1 MIRNQNHHYYGYLYL
16 HSLSSGILQPLPPH
30 PSLQWHWKTTMLK
43 ILCNYDYVRKLN
55 LIRSM
60 NIVWWLKLW
69 YILPGSLNR
78 HRWYND
84 GPSCRD
90 SCLQRTQIIFSQI
103 KRRNHFRHSLSRE
116 AKIPLKAWK
125 ICKVLSEFCSEIIEP
140 KQWICT
146 VERNRSGRTP
156 KLSWLGSGS
165 VLRVGAAAAPEPFA
179 KCNKTCAPPAPAP
192 ALFRFTAM
200 VWYLI
205 VASQTLLKAKKVPNK
220 ASCVVL
226 LHCPIC

>member
-1 MIRNQNHHYYGYLYL
+1 M
-16 HSLSSGILQPLPPH
+16 
-30 PSLQWHWKTTMLK
+30 
-43 ILCNYDYVRKLN
+43 N

-69 YILPGSLNR
+69 YILPGSLNK

-84 GPSCRD
+84 GPSCKG
-90 SCLQRTQIIFSQI
+90 SCLKRTQIISSHRKQ
-103 KRRNHFRHSLSRE
+103 RNHFSYSLSRE

-125 ICKVLSEFCSEIIEP
+125 SCKVLSEFCSEIIEP

-165 VLRVGAAAAPEPFA
+165 FLRVGAAAAPEPFA
-179 KCNKTCAPPAPAP
+179 KCNKTPACTNHHHRHHF
-192 ALFRFTAM
+192 ALLQWSDT
-200 VWYLI
+200 LI
-205 VASQTLLKAKKVPNK
+205 VASQTLFVAKKRFQTVALKLP
-220 ASCVVL
+220 V
-226 LHCPIC
+226 